1 MVRLTFNLCLQKYKL
16 FNLCLQKYKLKN
28 YQFNFK
34 CSVLPATN
42 RSIQRWKSQSQTT
55 HPIRESVS
63 RELRK

>member
-1 MVRLTFNLCLQKYKL
+1 MVRLT

-34 CSVLPATN
+34 YSVLPATN